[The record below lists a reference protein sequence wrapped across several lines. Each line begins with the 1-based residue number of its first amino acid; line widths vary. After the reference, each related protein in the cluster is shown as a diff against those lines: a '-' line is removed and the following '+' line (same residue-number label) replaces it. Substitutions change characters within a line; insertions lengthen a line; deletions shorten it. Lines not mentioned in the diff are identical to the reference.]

1 MTLDEIRR
9 EIDRIDCAIKPLILE
24 RMGYSKLVAEA
35 KRESG
40 TDVFVPE
47 RELEIVEKR
56 ADDIEGEWK
65 EEYTAILRHLM
76 GVSRRYQYGI
86 LKEMQEQVC
95 GKILKEAGIDCT
107 EKHSAVVILFVC
119 PKYHGDLN
127 LYLDMIQLNQVPIKE
142 FHVEEAGEQ
151 LLCELTL
158 EGNVNDENMKR
169 LFCQFEKEVPKFEVK
184 SLVL

>member
-1 MTLDEIRR
+1 MTLDEIRV
-9 EIDRIDCAIKPLILE
+9 EIDRIDRAIKPLILE

-35 KRESG
+35 KKESG

-95 GKILKEAGIDCT
+95 RKALEEAGLDCA
-107 EKHSAVVILFVC
+107 ERHSGVIILFAC
-119 PKYHGDLN
+119 PKVCGDLH
-127 LYLDMIQLNQVPIKE
+127 LYIDMIQLNQVPIKE
-142 FHVEEAGEQ
+142 FCAKESGDE
-151 LLCELTL
+151 LLCEIML

-169 LFCQFEKEVPKFEVK
+169 LLCQLGKEAPKFKIK
-184 SLVL
+184 SFIL